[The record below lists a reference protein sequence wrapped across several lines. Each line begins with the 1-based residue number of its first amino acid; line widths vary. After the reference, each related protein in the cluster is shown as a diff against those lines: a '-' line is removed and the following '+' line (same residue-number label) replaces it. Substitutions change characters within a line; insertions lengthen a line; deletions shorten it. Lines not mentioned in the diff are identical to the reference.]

1 MKPLAPALARLI
13 AVSSL
18 LFALSAPHALAEE
31 PPPVAAAPPE
41 AAKTPSPEN
50 KWRIECSEG
59 ANSDGEIVFRV
70 TPKDGQPIDV
80 SVPIKN
86 GTSENAV
93 ARRIRD
99 AFRAALPKQ
108 SYSVET
114 DDGEDVLVKKHYGA
128 DDFSL
133 QLVSNGVKG
142 VRLDVERE

>member
-1 MKPLAPALARLI
+1 MKRHAPALVRLI

-18 LFALSAPHALAEE
+18 LFASSAPYAMAEE
-31 PPPVAAAPPE
+31 PPPVAAAPP
-41 AAKTPSPEN
+41 APPKAPAPED

-59 ANSDGEIVFRV
+59 ANSDGEILFRV

-80 SVPIKN
+80 RVAIED

-114 DDGEDVLVKKHYGA
+114 DDGEDVLVKKRYGA
-128 DDFSL
+128 GDFSV
-133 QLVSNGVKG
+133 QLASNTVKG
-142 VRLDVERE
+142 VRLEVERE

>member
-1 MKPLAPALARLI
+1 MKRIASTLARLI
-13 AVSSL
+13 AASSL

-41 AAKTPSPEN
+41 AAKVPRPEN

-70 TPKDGQPIDV
+70 TPLGGQPIEVRAAIED
-80 SVPIKN
+80 

-93 ARRIRD
+93 ARRVRD
-99 AFRAALPKQ
+99 AFRAALPKE

-114 DDGEDVLVKKHYGA
+114 DDGEDVLLKKRYGA
-128 DDFSL
+128 KDFSL
-133 QLVSNGVKG
+133 ELVSNGVKG

>member
-1 MKPLAPALARLI
+1 MKRLASALARLL

-18 LFALSAPHALAEE
+18 LFALSVPSARAEE
-31 PPPVAAAPPE
+31 PPPVGAAPPA
-41 AAKTPSPEN
+41 AAKVPSPEN

-70 TPKDGQPIDV
+70 TPQAGQPIDV
-80 SVPIKN
+80 RVAIEN

-99 AFRAALPKQ
+99 AFRAALPKDA
-108 SYSVET
+108 YSVET
-114 DDGEDVLVKKHYGA
+114 DDGEDVLIKKRYGA
-128 DDFSL
+128 NDFAL
-133 QLVSNGVKG
+133 QLVTNGVKG

>member
-1 MKPLAPALARLI
+1 MKRIASALARLL

-18 LFALSAPHALAEE
+18 LFASWAPHALAEE

-41 AAKTPSPEN
+41 AAKVPRPEN

-70 TPKDGQPIDV
+70 TPQAGQPIEV
-80 SVPIKN
+80 RAAIEN

-99 AFRAALPKQ
+99 AFRAALPKE

-114 DDGEDVLVKKHYGA
+114 DDGEDVLLKARYGA
-128 DDFSL
+128 KDFSL
-133 QLVSNGVKG
+133 ELVSNGVKG